1 MNALRPKDLT
11 NQAAGYYKTSFA
23 YPFSFRLQ
31 QTVTDLSSTSSAWA
45 FAVAVD
51 DLVVTRG
58 TSLTLKLETS
68 IRAPGV
74 NSPDIT
80 TASFR
85 MATGYPYQAARTTAG
100 KSPVLTRVSDNS
112 HCGTSETVACVIV
125 WQMVLPELTQVEAGG
140 SMAQYNQQYIGAYS
154 FLVRYPSLRLT
165 RRTMKRVLNVV
176 FSRFSGLRKTVTS
189 WHRA

>member
-11 NQAAGYYKTSFA
+11 NSAAGYYKTSFA

-45 FAVAVD
+45 FAVAVE

-85 MATGYPYQAARTTAG
+85 IATGYPYETERTTAS
-100 KSPVLTRVSDNS
+100 KTPVLTRVSDNS

-125 WQMVLPELTQVEAGG
+125 WQMVLPELTQAEAGG
-140 SMAQYNQQYIGAYS
+140 SMAEYNQQYIGEYS
-154 FLVRYPSLRLT
+154 FTVRTPLFAHHTLQGRQLT
-165 RRTMKRVLNVV
+165 
-176 FSRFSGLRKTVTS
+176 F
-189 WHRA
+189 RANM